1 MGDMTKL
8 APTLALHSGP
18 SIPTIGLG
26 TWPLDDR
33 EVEQMCLTAFE
44 IGYRLIDTA
53 ENYRNEAGVGKAV
66 RDSGLPREELFVTS
80 KFNKKWHADGVAGV
94 QTNLQ
99 TLGLDYADLVLIHW
113 PNPDQDLYVRAWEGL
128 IEARERGLVRAIGTS
143 NFKPAH
149 LTRLIDA
156 TGVVP
161 DVNQIQCNPFADRPD
176 ERAFHAEHG
185 IVTECWA
192 PLAAGN
198 GLVEHPEVE
207 KLAAARGITPGQ
219 AVLAWHLQQGLVPIP
234 KSANPER
241 LANNF
246 GALDV
251 ELTDDDIAALSA
263 LTNPDYGLSDSDQ
276 SGH

>member
-1 MGDMTKL
+1 MTKL
-8 APTLALHSGP
+8 APTLALHSGA

-26 TWPLDDR
+26 TWPLDDH

-66 RDSGLPREELFVTS
+66 RESGLPREDLFVTT
-80 KFNKKWHADGVAGV
+80 KFNREWHADAVAGV
-94 QTNLQ
+94 ELNLK
-99 TLGLDYADLVLIHW
+99 TLDLEYADLVLIHW

-149 LTRLIDA
+149 LSRLIDA

-161 DVNQIQCNPFADRPD
+161 DVNQIQCNPFADRTD

-185 IVTECWA
+185 IVTESWA

-207 KLAAARGITPGQ
+207 KLAAQREITPGQ

-251 ELTDDDIAALSA
+251 ELTDQDIAALSA
-263 LTNPDYGLSDSDQ
+263 LTNADYGIADSDQ